1 MQDGLGCFAVIGRAH
16 ELETVDRF
24 LAALADRAA
33 LLMLEGEAGI
43 GKTTLMRAAV
53 EAARAQEAH
62 VLACTAG
69 ASETR
74 LAYAALADLL
84 RSVDPDVL
92 AALPEPQREALDGAL
107 LRARPGDGEVDRR
120 AVGTAALS
128 VLEALAR
135 EAPVVL
141 AIDDVQWLDRPS
153 AHMVE
158 FCARRLPDRVGLLAS
173 RRVDEESA
181 WTAGLLRV
189 HSTEQIEICALTPL
203 SVPELQRLLRER
215 LPQPLDRRTLLRVHE
230 ASGGNPFYAIELAR
244 AIPADA
250 PPAPALPLP
259 ASLDDVVAARIAG
272 LDGEVEDALLA
283 VAVLARPTIDLLER
297 VLGPEA
303 AARLDDAEALGM
315 LELDAGR
322 LRFTHPL
329 LAAGVYARAT
339 SGRRRAMH
347 RRLAEEV
354 GDVEER
360 ARHLAFAGMPNA
372 IPALE
377 DASEHLRAR
386 GAPDAAAELLE
397 LALTV
402 GGEETLR
409 HRAAER
415 HFDAGESRRART
427 LVEETIAAL
436 PPGPARAASLLLLGE
451 IHYKGDS
458 FTAAYAA
465 LEQAAA
471 EAGDDD
477 RLHVMIDLR
486 RSFTGWNIAGPDAGV
501 EPAHAALERA
511 RRLGEPGLLGQALG
525 SSVLVDFCVGH
536 GLDDARLTDAL
547 ELEAFDA
554 PPGSEFT
561 PSVLATFLYLWC
573 GRLDEARVTLRSA
586 TTGHAHR
593 GEEHALAWM
602 EYIRVWLEF
611 WYGDLAAAEAAADG
625 GVERLLLLETETGRA
640 LALTTQALVDA
651 LAGRVEDAR
660 RNAADALAV
669 YEQATWNGGMGWA
682 LNALGF
688 AALSVRDDE
697 GAAAALAPLAARVVE
712 AGMPEPT
719 AGGWL
724 FVGDAAEAL
733 TAVGRTEEAEAIAAL
748 LEQRG
753 AALDRAWAIA
763 VGARCRGL
771 LLAASGDVAGAEAAL
786 ERALE
791 AHERL
796 PMPLERGRSL
806 LVLGRIRR
814 RQRKRLAAKAALDE
828 ALAVFRAA
836 RSPRWVEQT
845 EAEIAAIGLRRG
857 AADELTASEERV
869 ARLAASGLTN
879 KEVAATLI
887 VSQKTVEAHLARVYR
902 KLGIHSRAELGAR
915 LATPPGDP
923 QTPVRA

>member
-1 MQDGLGCFAVIGRAH
+1 VIGRAD
-16 ELETVDRF
+16 ELMAVDQF
-24 LAALADRAA
+24 LTALADRPA
-33 LLMLEGEAGI
+33 LLMLEGEPGI

-53 EAARAQEAH
+53 EAARERGAH
-62 VLACTAG
+62 VLACTAS

-74 LAYAALADLL
+74 LSYAALADLL
-84 RSVDPDVL
+84 RSVDDEVL
-92 AALPEPQREALDGAL
+92 GGLPQPQREALDGAL
-107 LRARPGDGEVDRR
+107 LRAGAGGGEVDRR

-128 VLEALAR
+128 VLEALAA
-135 EAPVVL
+135 EAPVVV

-158 FCARRLPDRVGLLAS
+158 FCARRLPGGVGLLAS

-189 HSTEQIEICALTPL
+189 HSTEQVEVRALAGLTMPD
-203 SVPELQRLLRER
+203 LQRLLRER
-215 LPQPLDRRTLLRVHE
+215 LPEPLDRRTLLRVHG

-244 AIPADA
+244 ALPADA

-259 ASLDDVVAARIAG
+259 PSLDDVVAARIAV
-272 LDGEVEDALLA
+272 LEPAVEEALLA
-283 VAVLARPTIDLLER
+283 VAVVAYPTIELLER
-297 VLGPEA
+297 VLGPDA
-303 AARLDDAEALGM
+303 AERIDEAEALGM
-315 LELDAGR
+315 LELDGVR

-347 RRLAEEV
+347 RRLADAV
-354 GDVEER
+354 TDLEER
-360 ARHLAFAGMPNA
+360 ARHLAFAGLPDA
-372 IPALE
+372 VPALM

-397 LALTV
+397 IALTV
-402 GGEETLR
+402 GGDETLR
-409 HRAAER
+409 QQAAQR
-415 HFDAGESRRART
+415 HFEAGESRRARA

-458 FTAAYAA
+458 FTAAHAA

-477 RLHVMIDLR
+477 RLHILIDLR
-486 RSFTGWNIAGPDAGV
+486 RSFTGWNIAGPPAAV
-501 EPAHAALERA
+501 EPVQAALARA
-511 RRLGEPGLLGQALG
+511 ERLGHPGLLNQALG
-525 SSVLVDFCVGH
+525 SSVLVDYCVGR
-536 GLDDARLTDAL
+536 GLDDARLAQAL

-561 PSVLATFLYLWC
+561 PSVLATFLYMWC
-573 GRLDEARVTLRSA
+573 GRLDEARDTLRKALTS
-586 TTGHAHR
+586 HAHR
-593 GEEHALAWM
+593 GEEHALAWT

-611 WYGDLAAAEAAADG
+611 WCGDLPAATAIAES
-625 GVERLLLLETETGRA
+625 GVERLLMLETETGRA
-640 LALTTQALVDA
+640 LALTSQGLVDA
-651 LAGRVEDAR
+651 LAGRVDDAR
-660 RNAADALAV
+660 RACAEAVAV
-669 YEQATWNGGMGWA
+669 YQQATWNGGIGWA

-688 AALSVRDDE
+688 AELSAGDYE
-697 GAAAALAPLAARVVE
+697 AAAAALGPFAALVVE
-712 AGMPEPT
+712 SGMPEPT

-733 TAVGRTEEAEAIAAL
+733 VGVGRVDEAEAIVAL
-748 LEQRG
+748 LELRG
-753 AALDRAWAIA
+753 AERDRPWAIA
-763 VGARCRGL
+763 AGARGRAL
-771 LLAASGDVAGAEAAL
+771 LLAAAGDVEGAEGAL

-796 PMPLERGRSL
+796 PMPLERARTL
-806 LVLGRIRR
+806 LALGRVLR

-828 ALAVFRAA
+828 ALTLFRAA
-836 RSPRWVEQT
+836 GSARWVEQAET
-845 EAEIAAIGLRRG
+845 EGAALGLRPG
-857 AADELTASEERV
+857 SPYELTPSEERV

-879 KEVAATLI
+879 REVAAALI
-887 VSQKTVEAHLARVYR
+887 VSRKTVEAHLARVYQ

-915 LATPPGDP
+915 LATPPDGP
-923 QTPVRA
+923 QTPAPT